1 MREIAREVYEK
12 MRVGS
17 TAWVKPVAAKGDTLP
32 SFQMVHDEVKQMAD
46 EGLINI
52 SSIKRQA
59 DGLIESIRIL
69 RLV

>member
-32 SFQMVHDEVKQMAD
+32 SFQTVHDEVKQLAE
-46 EGLINI
+46 EGLISI
-52 SSIKRQA
+52 STIKRQA
-59 DGLIESIRIL
+59 DGLIESIRIQ
-69 RLV
+69 RLA

>member
-32 SFQMVHDEVKQMAD
+32 SFQTVHDEVKQLAE
-46 EGLINI
+46 EGLISI

-59 DGLIESIRIL
+59 DGLIESIRIQ
-69 RLV
+69 RLA